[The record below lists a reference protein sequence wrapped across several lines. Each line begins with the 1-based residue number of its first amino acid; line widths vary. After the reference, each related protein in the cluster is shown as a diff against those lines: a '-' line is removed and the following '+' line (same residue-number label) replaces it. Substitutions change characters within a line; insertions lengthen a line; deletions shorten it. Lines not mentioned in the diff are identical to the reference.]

1 MLKIEEKPIDSEEK
15 RPWGALW
22 FFSVE
27 REEKRVNVLLSA
39 DILWKILNE
48 FVGWDTDKESRN

>member
-1 MLKIEEKPIDSEEK
+1 MLKIEEKPIDSEGK

-27 REEKRVNVLLSA
+27 REEKRV
-39 DILWKILNE
+39 
-48 FVGWDTDKESRN
+48 